1 MMKVVTANR
10 LFDGEVV
17 WLGAG
22 GRWVE
27 DLGEARVLETREAE
41 AAGLEEGAAS
51 ADRQEVVD
59 VYSIDVTIE
68 EGVLIPVRFREQIRA
83 AGPTMRLDL
92 GKQARR
98 RENAA

>member
-10 LFDGEVV
+10 LYDGEVV

-27 DLGEARVLETREAE
+27 DLGEAHVLETGEAE
-41 AAGLEEGAAS
+41 EQALAQGAAS

-59 VYSIDVTIE
+59 VYSIDVTFE
-68 EGVLIPVRFREQIRA
+68 EGVLLPVRFREQIRA

-98 RENAA
+98 RVNAA

>member
-27 DLGEARVLETREAE
+27 DLGEAHLLETKEAE
-41 AAGLEEGAAS
+41 ATALEEGAAS
-51 ADRQEVVD
+51 AARQEVVD
-59 VYSIDVTIE
+59 VYSIDVTVE

-98 RENAA
+98 RVNAA